1 MLKAFQYVQRFLD
14 PTDAKASMRHLM
26 FALVMCSGVVFLAAD
41 LIGRMWRGNAGITS
55 DWNMAL
61 GILAASATGGKVLGA
76 KTAGPQANS
85 PDVKE

>member
-1 MLKAFQYVQRFLD
+1 MPKAFQYVQRFLD

-41 LIGRMWRGNAGITS
+41 MTVRLWNGGAGITS
-55 DWNMAL
+55 DWNVAL
-61 GILAASATGGKVLGA
+61 GILAASATGGKVFGA
-76 KTAGPQANS
+76 KNGGPPP

>member
-26 FALVMCSGVVFLAAD
+26 FALVMCSGLVFLAAD
-41 LIGRMWRGNAGITS
+41 MVARLWRGGVGITS

-76 KTAGPQANS
+76 KNAND
-85 PDVKE
+85 PDPASVKE